1 MDLRE
6 EDPRSRKIL
15 EARIILARYVFCIQF
30 TYKGLHNGGGTFS
43 RLSRK

>member
-1 MDLRE
+1 MELRE

-30 TYKGLHNGGGTFS
+30 TYKGLQLFLALGS
-43 RLSRK
+43 S